1 LIDFVRI
8 LKSVFFKLIRITTVP
23 LSLKLLLAGQMK
35 FMKANGWEV
44 IMVSSDGREVQQII
58 RAEGVEHEVI
68 PFTRKI
74 TPFQDLTCIWK
85 LYQLFRREKP
95 DIVHTHTPKAGL
107 LGMIAAKLS
116 GQKIRIH
123 TLAGIPYMA
132 AEGSKKSLLVQ
143 AEKWTYSSAT
153 EVWPNSEGLKSFVI
167 EEKLCDAEKLKVIGK
182 GSSNGVDF
190 EKFNR
195 DVLKENH
202 LVAATMRILPGDDD
216 FIILSVGRL
225 VQDKGIEE
233 LVHAFLESKIY
244 SMSKLV
250 LLGSFEQELNPISID
265 LMKMIRENPKIVQ
278 IDWSDHVAHYMALAD
293 VLVHPSHREGFP
305 NVLLEAGAME
315 LPVICSDIIGNRDI
329 ISQQKTGLIFP
340 VKEKSVLKEALE
352 FAFVK
357 RDNMAQLARNLNQ
370 EVQENYDRKSIH
382 QALLAN
388 YNRLLESHS
397 S

>member
-1 LIDFVRI
+1 MSPKKTYLMP
-8 LKSVFFKLIRITTVP
+8 KLIRITTVP

-44 IMVSSDGREVQQII
+44 IMVSSDGREVQQIV
-58 RAEGVEHEVI
+58 RAEGVQHEVI

-85 LYQLFRREKP
+85 LYQLFKREKP

-132 AEGSKKSLLVQ
+132 AEGTKKGLLVQ
-143 AEKWTYSSAT
+143 AEKWTYSSST

-167 EEKLCDAEKLKVIGK
+167 EEKLCEAEKLKVIGK

-233 LVHAFLESKIY
+233 LVNAFLESKIY

-250 LLGSFEQELNPISID
+250 LLGSFEQELDPISID
-265 LMKMIRENPKIVQ
+265 LMKTIRENPRIVQ

-315 LPVICSDIIGNRDI
+315 LPVICSDIIGNSDVI
-329 ISQQKTGLIFP
+329 TQQKTGLIFP
-340 VKEKSVLKEALE
+340 VKDKSVLKEALE

-357 RDNMAQLARNLNQ
+357 RDKMAQLARDLKK

-388 YNRLLESHS
+388 YNRLLKSQS

>member
-1 LIDFVRI
+1 MP
-8 LKSVFFKLIRITTVP
+8 KLIRITTVP
-23 LSLKLLLAGQMK
+23 LSLKLLLGGQMK

-44 IMVSSDGREVQQII
+44 IMVSSDGREVQQIT
-58 RAEGVEHEVI
+58 RDEGVKHEVI

-74 TPFQDLTCIWK
+74 TPIHDLICIWK
-85 LYQLFRREKP
+85 LYQLFKREKP

-132 AEGSKKSLLVQ
+132 TKGAKKGILVK
-143 AEKWTYSSAT
+143 AEKWTYSYAT
-153 EVWPNSEGLKSFVI
+153 EVWPNSRGLKSFVI
-167 EEKLCDAEKLKVIGK
+167 EENLCSSDKLRVIGK
-182 GSSNGVDF
+182 GSSNGVDL

-195 DVLKENH
+195 GVLKENH
-202 LVAATMRILPGDDD
+202 LVAATMRILPGENDY
-216 FIILSVGRL
+216 IILAVGRL

-250 LLGSFEQELNPISID
+250 LLGSFEQELDPISLD
-265 LMKMIRENPKIVQ
+265 LMKTIEENPRIVKIN
-278 IDWSDHVAHYMALAD
+278 WSDHVAHYMALAD
-293 VLVHPSHREGFP
+293 VLVHASHREGFP
-305 NVLLEAGAME
+305 NVLLESGAME
-315 LPVICSDIIGNRDI
+315 LPVICSDIIGNNDI
-329 ISQQKTGLIFP
+329 VVQQKTGLIFP
-340 VKEKSVLKEALE
+340 VKDKSVLKEALE

-357 RDNMAQLARNLNQ
+357 RNKMAQLATNLYL
-370 EVQENYDRKSIH
+370 EVQENYDRKSVH

-388 YNRLLESHS
+388 YKRLLESHS

>member
-1 LIDFVRI
+1 MS
-8 LKSVFFKLIRITTVP
+8 LKKTYLMPKLIRITTVP

-44 IMVSSDGREVQQII
+44 IMVSSDGREVQQIV
-58 RAEGVEHEVI
+58 RAEGVQHEVI

-85 LYQLFRREKP
+85 LYQLFKREKP

-132 AEGSKKSLLVQ
+132 AEGTKKGLLVQ
-143 AEKWTYSSAT
+143 AEKWTYSSST

-167 EEKLCDAEKLKVIGK
+167 EEKLCEAEKLKVIGK

-233 LVHAFLESKIY
+233 LVNAFLESKIY

-250 LLGSFEQELNPISID
+250 LLGSFEQELDPISID
-265 LMKMIRENPKIVQ
+265 LMKTIRENPRIVQ

-315 LPVICSDIIGNRDI
+315 LPVICSDIIGNSDVI
-329 ISQQKTGLIFP
+329 TQQKTGLIFP
-340 VKEKSVLKEALE
+340 VKDKSVLKEALE

-357 RDNMAQLARNLNQ
+357 RDKMAQLARDLKK

-388 YNRLLESHS
+388 YNRLLESQS

>member
-1 LIDFVRI
+1 LS
-8 LKSVFFKLIRITTVP
+8 LKKTYLMPKLIRITTVP

-44 IMVSSDGREVQQII
+44 IMVSSDGREVQQIV
-58 RAEGVEHEVI
+58 RAEGVQHEVI

-85 LYQLFRREKP
+85 LYQLFKREKP

-132 AEGSKKSLLVQ
+132 AEGTKKGLLVQ
-143 AEKWTYSSAT
+143 AEKWTYSSST

-167 EEKLCDAEKLKVIGK
+167 EEKLCEAEKLKVIGK

-233 LVHAFLESKIY
+233 LVNAFLESKIY

-250 LLGSFEQELNPISID
+250 LLGSFEQELDPISID
-265 LMKMIRENPKIVQ
+265 LMKTIRENPRIVQ

-315 LPVICSDIIGNRDI
+315 LPVICSDIIGNSDI
-329 ISQQKTGLIFP
+329 ITQQKTGLIFP
-340 VKEKSVLKEALE
+340 VKDKSVLKEALE

-357 RDNMAQLARNLNQ
+357 RDKMAQLARDLKK

-388 YNRLLESHS
+388 YNRLLKSQS

>member
-1 LIDFVRI
+1 MP
-8 LKSVFFKLIRITTVP
+8 KLIRITTVP
-23 LSLKLLLAGQMK
+23 LSLKLLLGGQMK

-44 IMVSSDGREVQQII
+44 IMVSSDGREVQQVI
-58 RAEGVEHEVI
+58 RAEGVKHEVI

-74 TPFQDLTCIWK
+74 TPIHDLICIWK
-85 LYQLFRREKP
+85 LYQLFKREKP

-132 AEGSKKSLLVQ
+132 TTGARKEILVN
-143 AEKWTYSSAT
+143 AEKLTYSYAT
-153 EVWPNSEGLKSFVI
+153 EVWPNSKGLKSFVV
-167 EEKLCDAEKLKVIGK
+167 EENLCSSDKLRVIGK
-182 GSSNGVDF
+182 GSSNGVDL

-202 LVAATMRILPGDDD
+202 LVAATMRILPGENDY
-216 FIILSVGRL
+216 IILAVGRL

-250 LLGSFEQELNPISID
+250 LLGSFEQELDPISLD
-265 LMKMIRENPKIVQ
+265 LMKTIRENPRIVK

-293 VLVHPSHREGFP
+293 VLVHASHREGFP
-305 NVLLEAGAME
+305 NVLLESGAME
-315 LPVICSDIIGNRDI
+315 LPVICSDIIGNSDI
-329 ISQQKTGLIFP
+329 VVQQKTGLVFP
-340 VKEKSVLKEALE
+340 VKDKLVLKEALE

-357 RDNMAQLARNLNQ
+357 RNKMAQLARNLYL
-370 EVQENYDRKSIH
+370 EVQENYDRKSVH

-388 YNRLLESHS
+388 YKRLLESHS

>member
-1 LIDFVRI
+1 MS
-8 LKSVFFKLIRITTVP
+8 LKKTYLMPKLIRITTVP

-44 IMVSSDGREVQQII
+44 IMVSSDGREVQQIV
-58 RAEGVEHEVI
+58 RAEGVQHEVI

-85 LYQLFRREKP
+85 LYQLFKREKP

-132 AEGSKKSLLVQ
+132 AEGTKKGLLVQ
-143 AEKWTYSSAT
+143 AEKWTYSSST

-167 EEKLCDAEKLKVIGK
+167 EEKLCEAEKLKVIGK

-233 LVHAFLESKIY
+233 LVNAFLESKIY

-250 LLGSFEQELNPISID
+250 LLGSFEQELDPISID
-265 LMKMIRENPKIVQ
+265 LMKTIRENPRIVQ

-315 LPVICSDIIGNRDI
+315 LPVICSDIIGNSDVI
-329 ISQQKTGLIFP
+329 TQQKTGLIFP
-340 VKEKSVLKEALE
+340 VKDKSVLKEALE

-357 RDNMAQLARNLNQ
+357 RDKMAQLARDLKK

-388 YNRLLESHS
+388 YNRLLKSQS

>member
-1 LIDFVRI
+1 LS
-8 LKSVFFKLIRITTVP
+8 LKKTYLMPKLIRITTVP

-44 IMVSSDGREVQQII
+44 IMVSSDGREVQQIV
-58 RAEGVEHEVI
+58 RAEGVQHEVI

-85 LYQLFRREKP
+85 LYQLFKREKP

-132 AEGSKKSLLVQ
+132 AEGTKKGLLVQ
-143 AEKWTYSSAT
+143 AEKWTYSSST

-167 EEKLCDAEKLKVIGK
+167 EEKLCEAEKLKVIGK

-233 LVHAFLESKIY
+233 LVNAFLESKIY

-250 LLGSFEQELNPISID
+250 LLGSFEQELDPISID
-265 LMKMIRENPKIVQ
+265 LMKTIRENPRIVQ

-315 LPVICSDIIGNRDI
+315 LPVICSDIIGNSDI
-329 ISQQKTGLIFP
+329 ITQQKTGLIFP
-340 VKEKSVLKEALE
+340 VKDKSVLKEALE

-357 RDNMAQLARNLNQ
+357 RDKMAQLARDLKK

-388 YNRLLESHS
+388 YNRLLESQS

>member
-1 LIDFVRI
+1 MP
-8 LKSVFFKLIRITTVP
+8 KLIRITTVP

-265 LMKMIRENPKIVQ
+265 LMKMIRENPK
-278 IDWSDHVAHYMALAD
+278 S
-293 VLVHPSHREGFP
+293 F
-305 NVLLEAGAME
+305 
-315 LPVICSDIIGNRDI
+315 
-329 ISQQKTGLIFP
+329 K
-340 VKEKSVLKEALE
+340 
-352 FAFVK
+352 
-357 RDNMAQLARNLNQ
+357 
-370 EVQENYDRKSIH
+370 
-382 QALLAN
+382 
-388 YNRLLESHS
+388 
-397 S
+397 

>member
-1 LIDFVRI
+1 MP
-8 LKSVFFKLIRITTVP
+8 KLIRITTVP
-23 LSLKLLLAGQMK
+23 LSLKLLLGGQMK

-44 IMVSSDGREVQQII
+44 IMVSSDGREVQQIT
-58 RAEGVEHEVI
+58 RDEGVKHEVI

-74 TPFQDLTCIWK
+74 TPIHDLICIWK
-85 LYQLFRREKP
+85 LYQLFKREKP

-132 AEGSKKSLLVQ
+132 TKGAKKGILVK
-143 AEKWTYSSAT
+143 AEKWTYSYAT
-153 EVWPNSEGLKSFVI
+153 EVWPNSRGLKSFVI
-167 EEKLCDAEKLKVIGK
+167 EENLCSSDKLRVIGK
-182 GSSNGVDF
+182 GSSNGVDL

-195 DVLKENH
+195 GVLKENH
-202 LVAATMRILPGDDD
+202 LVAATMRILPGENDY
-216 FIILSVGRL
+216 IILAVGRL

-250 LLGSFEQELNPISID
+250 LLGSFEQELDPISLD
-265 LMKMIRENPKIVQ
+265 LMKTIEENPRIVKIN
-278 IDWSDHVAHYMALAD
+278 WSDHVAHYMALAD
-293 VLVHPSHREGFP
+293 VLVHASHREGFP
-305 NVLLEAGAME
+305 NVLLESGAME
-315 LPVICSDIIGNRDI
+315 LPVICSDIIGNNDI
-329 ISQQKTGLIFP
+329 VVQQKTGLIFP
-340 VKEKSVLKEALE
+340 VKDKSVLKEALE

-357 RDNMAQLARNLNQ
+357 RNKMAQLARNLYL
-370 EVQENYDRKSIH
+370 EVQENYDRKSVH

-388 YNRLLESHS
+388 YKRLLESHS
-397 S
+397 N